1 MSGNST
7 GQNLTLTTYG
17 ESHGPAIGGILDGV
31 PAGIPLDLD
40 AIQHE
45 LDRRR
50 PGTSRHVTPR
60 QEDDRAELLS
70 GLFEGKTTGTPIGI
84 LIANTNQRSQ
94 DYGAIKNQ
102 FRPGHADYTYQAKY
116 GIRDYRG
123 GGRASARETAVRVA
137 GGAIAKQ
144 ILAHF
149 AGTTIRSYLSQIG
162 EHRLEFRA
170 WHHVREN
177 PFNCPNDHQIALLDR
192 YLADI
197 RRAGDSIGAEITVVA
212 EGVPTGLGEPV
223 FDRLDADIA
232 KALMSIN
239 AVKGVAIGDG
249 FDVITRRGSENR
261 DERTAADGFLTNH
274 AGGILGGISSGQPI
288 IARAA
293 FKATSS
299 ILVPGR
305 STDRDGH
312 DVEIITKG
320 RHDPCVALRACPI
333 VEAMLALTLADHYL
347 RQRGQNNRFQP

>member
-1 MSGNST
+1 MSGNSI
-7 GQNLTLTTYG
+7 GQHLTLTTYG
-17 ESHGPAIGGILDGV
+17 ESHGPAIGGILDGA

-40 AIQHE
+40 AIQRE
-45 LDRRR
+45 LDRRK

-60 QEDDRAELLS
+60 QEDDRVQLLS
-70 GLFEGKTTGTPIGI
+70 GLFEGTTIGTPIGI
-84 LIANTNQRSQ
+84 HIANTNQRSQ

-102 FRPGHADYTYQAKY
+102 YRPGHADYTYQAKY

-144 ILAHF
+144 ILTHF

-162 EHRLEFRA
+162 EHRLEFRD
-170 WHHVREN
+170 WHYVKDN
-177 PFNCPNDHQIALLDR
+177 PFNCPNDHQTALLDR

-239 AVKGVAIGDG
+239 AVKAVSIGDG
-249 FDVITRRGSENR
+249 FDVVTRKGSENR
-261 DERTAADGFLTNH
+261 DERTAAAGFLTNH

-305 STDRDGH
+305 STDRDGQ

-333 VEAMLALTLADHYL
+333 VEAMLALVLADHYL
-347 RQRGQNNRFQP
+347 RQRGQNNRF

>member
-1 MSGNST
+1 MSGNSI
-7 GQNLTLTTYG
+7 GQNLILTTYG
-17 ESHGPAIGGILDGV
+17 ESHGVAIGGVLDGA
-31 PAGIPLDLD
+31 PAGIPLDEA
-40 AIQHE
+40 AIQAE
-45 LDRRR
+45 LDRRK

-60 QEDDRAELLS
+60 QEDDRLQLLS
-70 GLFEGKTTGTPIGI
+70 GIFEGKTTGTPIGL
-84 LIANTNQRSQ
+84 LIHNEDQRSR
-94 DYGAIKNQ
+94 DYGAIKDQ
-102 FRPGHADYTYQAKY
+102 YRPGHADYTYHAKY

-123 GGRASARETAVRVA
+123 GGRASARETAIRVA

-144 ILAHF
+144 ILAHLT
-149 AGTTIRSYLSQIG
+149 GTRIRSYVSQIG
-162 EHRLEFRA
+162 EHRLEFVD
-170 WHHVREN
+170 WQYVREN
-177 PFNCPNDHQIALLDR
+177 PFNCPNDQQTALLDR

-212 EGVPTGLGEPV
+212 ENVPAGLGEPV

-249 FDVITRRGSENR
+249 FDVITRKGSENR
-261 DERTAADGFLTNH
+261 DERTAAAGFLTNH

-305 STDRDGH
+305 STDRDGQ

-333 VEAMLALTLADHYL
+333 VEAMLALVLADHYL
-347 RQRGQNNRFQP
+347 RQRGQNNRF

>member
-1 MSGNST
+1 MSGNSI
-7 GQNLTLTTYG
+7 GQHLTLTTYG
-17 ESHGPAIGGILDGV
+17 ESHGPAIGGVLDGA

-40 AIQHE
+40 AIQRE
-45 LDRRR
+45 LDRRK

-60 QEDDRAELLS
+60 QEDDRVQLLS
-70 GLFEGKTTGTPIGI
+70 GLFEGTTTGTPIGI
-84 LIANTNQRSQ
+84 HIAKTNQRSQ

-102 FRPGHADYTYQAKY
+102 YRPGHADYTYQAKY

-144 ILAHF
+144 ILAHLT
-149 AGTTIRSYLSQIG
+149 GTTIRSYLSQIG
-162 EHRLEFRA
+162 EHRLEFRD
-170 WHHVREN
+170 WHYVQDN
-177 PFNCPNDHQIALLDR
+177 PFNCPNDHQTALLDR

-239 AVKGVAIGDG
+239 AVKAVSIGDG
-249 FDVITRRGSENR
+249 FDVITREGSENR
-261 DERTAADGFLTNH
+261 DERTAAAGFLTNH

-305 STDRDGH
+305 STDRDGQ

-333 VEAMLALTLADHYL
+333 VEAMLALVLADHYL
-347 RQRGQNNRFQP
+347 RQRGQNNRF

>member
-1 MSGNST
+1 MSGNSI
-7 GQNLTLTTYG
+7 GQHLTLTTYG
-17 ESHGPAIGGILDGV
+17 ESHGPAIGGILDGA

-40 AIQHE
+40 AIQRE
-45 LDRRR
+45 LDRRK

-60 QEDDRAELLS
+60 QEDDRVQLLS
-70 GLFEGKTTGTPIGI
+70 GIFEGTTTGTPIGI
-84 LIANTNQRSQ
+84 HIANTNQRSQ

-102 FRPGHADYTYQAKY
+102 YRPGHADYTYQAKY

-162 EHRLEFRA
+162 EHHLEFRD
-170 WHHVREN
+170 WHYVQDN
-177 PFNCPNDHQIALLDR
+177 PFNCPNDHQTALLDR

-239 AVKGVAIGDG
+239 AVKAVSIGDG
-249 FDVITRRGSENR
+249 FDVITRKGSENR

-288 IARAA
+288 IACAA

-305 STDRDGH
+305 STDQNGQ

-333 VEAMLALTLADHYL
+333 VEAMLALVLADHYL
-347 RQRGQNNRFQP
+347 RQRGQNNRF